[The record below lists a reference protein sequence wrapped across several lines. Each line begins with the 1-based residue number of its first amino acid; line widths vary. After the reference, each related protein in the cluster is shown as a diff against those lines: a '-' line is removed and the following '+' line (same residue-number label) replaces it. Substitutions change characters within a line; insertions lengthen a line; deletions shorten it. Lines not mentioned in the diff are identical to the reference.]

1 MAYGRAALG
10 ATCVTQQDHELLQD
24 VLSLLAYDEPEKSPS
39 GDMLGS
45 KAREDLAAALNGAVL
60 RSKGRMQESALE
72 RLLQHGVGCSQLYSG
87 RVNLPCSAVC
97 QACCAHNFTFAV
109 SVYPVQLPAKL
120 AVLAAELPPPGAGAK
135 WQSSFYSYS
144 IRQW

>member
-39 GDMLGS
+39 GDMLGNKS
-45 KAREDLAAALNGAVL
+45 REDLAAALNGAVL

-72 RLLQHGVGCSQLYSG
+72 RLLQHGVGCTQHYLCN
-87 RVNLPCSAVC
+87 VNSPCSAAC
-97 QACCAHNFTFAV
+97 QDYCAGCRAASTRSWSRMAIRL
-109 SVYPVQLPAKL
+109 QL
-120 AVLAAELPPPGAGAK
+120 
-135 WQSSFYSYS
+135 
-144 IRQW
+144 

>member
-39 GDMLGS
+39 GDMLGNKS
-45 KAREDLAAALNGAVL
+45 REDLAAALNGAVL

-72 RLLQHGVGCSQLYSG
+72 RLLQHGVGCTQLNFCS
-87 RVNLPCSAVC
+87 VNLLC
-97 QACCAHNFTFAV
+97 
-109 SVYPVQLPAKL
+109 
-120 AVLAAELPPPGAGAK
+120 LAAC
-135 WQSSFYSYS
+135 
-144 IRQW
+144 